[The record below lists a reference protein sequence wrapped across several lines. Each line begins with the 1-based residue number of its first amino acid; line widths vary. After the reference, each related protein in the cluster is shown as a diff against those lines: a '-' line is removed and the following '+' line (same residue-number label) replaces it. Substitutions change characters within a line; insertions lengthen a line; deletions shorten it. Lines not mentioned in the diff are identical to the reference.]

1 MMSKKS
7 KKKNRSC
14 RPPLSLLDKSIYWLG
29 LLLSVIFALLFV
41 FCFEDI
47 TNAIAFRDSLVVAY
61 NSHASFLFVM
71 PLLLYVEI
79 SALVFCIMALEGKKP
94 IFGNRKVR
102 YGETPWAKDCFP
114 LFDSRRK
121 NIYVKP
127 SKKRFRRDMMI
138 VWIVG
143 LFVCSLFA
151 PFGFFGRDC
160 LTTDNCIISYNVLN
174 QEDSSP
180 YTTDE
185 FSNLTIQAKHVS
197 GYRSADY
204 WKYEIK
210 IEMKDGKCFT
220 FSNRD
225 FDWRKDN
232 SRELCLEKMLE
243 IKSFFASD
251 LITIKGEQN
260 IKEVV
265 DYLGL
270 NDEQTQLLQALFQ

>member
-1 MMSKKS
+1 MSKIA
-7 KKKNRSC
+7 KKKSRSC

-29 LLLSVIFALLFV
+29 LLLSFIFALLFL

-61 NSHASFLFVM
+61 NSHASFLLFM
-71 PLLLYVEI
+71 PLLLYIEI

-94 IFGNRKVR
+94 IFGNRKVQ

-121 NIYVKP
+121 NIYVRP
-127 SKKRFRRDMMI
+127 SKMRFRRDMMI

-151 PFGFFGRDC
+151 PLGFFGRDC
-160 LTTDNCIISYNVLN
+160 LTTDNRIISYNVLN
-174 QEDSSP
+174 REDSSP
-180 YTTDE
+180 YTTDD
-185 FSNLTIQAKHVS
+185 FSNLTIQAEHVS
-197 GYRSADY
+197 GYRSAGY
-204 WKYEIK
+204 WKYEII
-210 IEMKDGKCFT
+210 IEMKDGKSFA

-225 FDWRKDN
+225 FDWSKDN
-232 SRELCLEKMLE
+232 YRELCLEKMLE

-251 LITIKGEQN
+251 LITIKGEHN
-260 IKEVV
+260 VKKVA

-270 NDEQTQLLQALFQ
+270 NDEQTQLLQELFQ

>member
-1 MMSKKS
+1 MSKIA
-7 KKKNRSC
+7 KKKSRSC

-29 LLLSVIFALLFV
+29 LLLSFIFVLLFL

-61 NSHASFLFVM
+61 NSHASFLLFM
-71 PLLLYVEI
+71 PLLLYIEI

-94 IFGNRKVR
+94 IFGNRKVQ

-121 NIYVKP
+121 NIYVRP
-127 SKKRFRRDMMI
+127 SKMRFRRDMMI

-151 PFGFFGRDC
+151 PLGFFGRDC
-160 LTTDNCIISYNVLN
+160 LTTDNRIISYNVLN
-174 QEDSSP
+174 REDSSP
-180 YTTDE
+180 YTTDD
-185 FSNLTIQAKHVS
+185 FSNLTIQAEHVS

-204 WKYEIK
+204 WKYEII
-210 IEMKDGKCFT
+210 IEMKDGKSFA

-232 SRELCLEKMLE
+232 YRELCLEKMLE
-243 IKSFFASD
+243 IKSSFASD
-251 LITIKGEQN
+251 LITIKGEHN
-260 IKEVV
+260 VKKVA

-270 NDEQTQLLQALFQ
+270 NDEQTQLLQKLFQ